1 MHQTETIVLLL
12 LLVATLVVL
21 ARKLAVPYP
30 VLLVISGLALSFIP
44 HLPEVKLNP
53 EIVFFFFL
61 PPLIYPAAL
70 FTSWRDFRSN
80 LRPILLLAIG
90 LVLITT
96 VTVAWVA
103 HTIVPMLPWAV
114 AFALGAIVS
123 PPDAIAATAVVRRLS
138 VPRRIETILE
148 GESWSTTRPHWLLC
162 NSPWPH
168 F

>member
-103 HTIVPMLPWAV
+103 HTIVPMDRK
-114 AFALGAIVS
+114 S
-123 PPDAIAATAVVRRLS
+123 TRL
-138 VPRRIETILE
+138 
-148 GESWSTTRPHWLLC
+148 
-162 NSPWPH
+162 NSSH
-168 F
+168 RC